1 MRCRSPSPADQHA
14 QVSRPISHGT
24 RSWRCQ
30 AKQASFGW
38 LHGEY
43 ECGIIAPVTSEQLV
57 PVARAT
63 VWVIAGA
70 PAAGKSTVAAAL
82 LSVLRPVPALLDKDV
97 LFGGLVSE
105 VLRAYGRP
113 DMERE
118 GAWYDAHVKVHEYRS
133 MTKAARLIRGAGCPV
148 MLDAPF
154 TTEIRDE
161 KRWRSWVE
169 ALGGDSVQLIWVR
182 ADPQQLYTR
191 LVARGRE
198 WDLGKLNNFDE
209 FISRMRPNDPP
220 PVPHQEIDTRNST
233 LTILD
238 QVTTL
243 LRRIKEN

>member
-1 MRCRSPSPADQHA
+1 
-14 QVSRPISHGT
+14 
-24 RSWRCQ
+24 
-30 AKQASFGW
+30 
-38 LHGEY
+38 
-43 ECGIIAPVTSEQLV
+43 
-57 PVARAT
+57 
-63 VWVIAGA
+63 
-70 PAAGKSTVAAAL
+70 
-82 LSVLRPVPALLDKDV
+82 
-97 LFGGLVSE
+97 
-105 VLRAYGRP
+105 
-113 DMERE
+113 
-118 GAWYDAHVKVHEYRS
+118 
-133 MTKAARLIRGAGCPV
+133 V

-191 LVARGRE
+191 IVARGRE